1 MQIGIPKENNNG
13 ETRVAATV
21 VSVKKLKKMGFKV
34 LIEKD
39 AGLAAGIRNEDYT
52 AEGAEL
58 SDALNVWQSD
68 VVLKVNPPTDSEI
81 VKLKSNSLFISLLT
95 PYLTDGPIQ
104 KLTQAKVNAVA
115 LELVPRTSRAQSM
128 DVLSSQA
135 GIAGYKAAIEA
146 ANHYLRFI
154 PMMMTSAGM
163 TKSAKAIVLGAGVA
177 GLQAIATIKRLGAQV
192 EAYDVRAEVKEQIQS
207 LGAKFIELNVGES
220 GTGTGGYAKE
230 LSEEGKQKQQQLLT
244 EKLKTADI
252 LITTANIP
260 GRKAPILVTEEAVK
274 GMRFGSVIVDMAAA
288 TGGNCPLTE
297 ADKILTK
304 HGVKIIGITNYPALV
319 PYDSSQFFANNLI
332 NLLALFVVKK
342 EQGISLNY
350 NFEDDIIAAA
360 CVSYNGELRLKGNK

>member
-1 MQIGIPKENNNG
+1 MQIGIPREILSG
-13 ETRVAATV
+13 ETRVAATRI
-21 VSVKKLKKMGFKV
+21 SVKKLKKMGFKV

-39 AGLAAGIRNEDYT
+39 AGLNAGICNEDYT
-52 AEGAEL
+52 SEGAEIGETT
-58 SDALNVWQSD
+58 SVFQSD
-68 VVLKVNPPTDSEI
+68 VVLKINPPTDTEI
-81 VKLKSNSLFISLLT
+81 EKLKSNSLFISLLT

-104 KLTQAKVNAVA
+104 KLSKAKVNAVA

-135 GIAGYKAAIEA
+135 GVAGYKAAMEA
-146 ANHYLRFI
+146 ANNYLRFV

-192 EAYDVRAEVKEQIQS
+192 EAYDVRSEVKEQIQS

-230 LSEEGKQKQQQLLT
+230 LSEEGKKKQQQLLT
-244 EKLKTADI
+244 EKLKTADL

-260 GRKAPILVTEEAVK
+260 GRKAPLLVTEDAVK
-274 GMRFGSVIVDMAAA
+274 GMRYGSVIVDMAAA

-297 ADKILTK
+297 ADKVVTK
-304 HGVKIIGITNYPALV
+304 YGIKIIGITNYPALV
-319 PYDSSQFFANNLI
+319 PYDSSQFFANNLV
-332 NLLALFVVKK
+332 NLLTLFVEKK
-342 EQGISLNY
+342 DQSISLNY

-360 CVSYNGELRLKGNK
+360 CASYNGELRLKGNK

>member
-1 MQIGIPKENNNG
+1 MQIGIPKETVSG
-13 ETRVAATV
+13 ENRVAATAA
-21 VSVKKLKKMGFKV
+21 SVKKLKKMGFKV

-39 AGLAAGIRNEDYT
+39 AGLDAGIRNEDYI
-52 AEGAEL
+52 AEGAEI
-58 SDALNVWQSD
+58 SDAQTTLQSD
-68 VVLKVNPPTDSEI
+68 VVLKINPPTDSEI
-81 VKLKSNSLFISLLT
+81 EKLKNNSLFISLLT
-95 PYLTDGPIQ
+95 PYLADGPIQ
-104 KLTQAKVNAVA
+104 KLAKAKVNAVA

-135 GIAGYKAAIEA
+135 GIAGYKAAVEA
-146 ANHYLRFI
+146 ANNYLRFV

-163 TKSAKAIVLGAGVA
+163 TKAAKAIVLGAGVA

-192 EAYDVRAEVKEQIQS
+192 EAYDVRPEVKEQIQS
-207 LGAKFIELNVGES
+207 LGAKFIELDVGES

-230 LSEEGKQKQQQLLT
+230 LSEEGKKKQQQLLT

-274 GMRFGSVIVDMAAA
+274 GMRQGSVIVDMAAA

-297 ADKILTK
+297 ADKIVTK
-304 HGVKIIGITNYPALV
+304 HGVKIVGITNYPSLV
-319 PYDSSQFFANNLI
+319 PFDSSQFFANNLV
-332 NLLALFVVKK
+332 NLLTIFVTKK
-342 EQGISLNY
+342 EQGLSLNY

-360 CVSYNGELRLKGNK
+360 CACYNGEIRLKGSK

>member
-1 MQIGIPKENNNG
+1 MQIGIPKETVSG
-13 ETRVAATV
+13 ETRVAATI
-21 VSVKKLKKMGFKV
+21 VSVKKLKKLGFKV

-39 AGLAAGIRNEDYT
+39 AGIAAGISNEDYR
-52 AEGAEL
+52 AEEAEI
-58 SDALNVWQSD
+58 SDTQTVLQSD
-68 VVLKVNPPTDSEI
+68 IVLKINPPSDTEI
-81 VKLKSNSLFISLLT
+81 AKLKSNSLFISLLT
-95 PYLTDGPIQ
+95 PYLSEGPIQ
-104 KLTQAKVNAVA
+104 KLAKAKINAVA

-146 ANHYLRFI
+146 ANHYIRFI

-192 EAYDVRAEVKEQIQS
+192 EAYDVRPEVKEQILS

-220 GTGTGGYAKE
+220 GSGTGGYAKE
-230 LSEEGKQKQQQLLT
+230 LSEEGKQKQQALLI

-260 GRKAPILVTEEAVK
+260 GRQAPVLVTEEAVK
-274 GMRFGSVIVDMAAA
+274 GMRLGSVIIDMAAA

-297 ADKILTK
+297 PNKIVTK
-304 HGVKIIGITNYPALV
+304 HGIKIVGITNYPALV
-319 PYDSSQFFANNLI
+319 PFDSSQFFANNLV
-332 NLLALFVVKK
+332 NLLTLFVAKK
-342 EQGISLNY
+342 ENNIELNF
-350 NFEDDIIAAA
+350 NFEDDIIAAS